1 MAKSIKI
8 NPVSAAGIVV
18 LVVMLVLVRLFQ
30 NELFYDPLIPFFKK
44 EGALLPQMNDF
55 NLFLGLGFRYFLNSF
70 ISLGIL
76 WLVFKDGAIIRLCF
90 MLYCGLFMLLTAIFF
105 TVLKADDVNL
115 LLLFYVRRF
124 LIQPL
129 FLILFLPAFYYQKV
143 VRK

>member
-1 MAKSIKI
+1 MKKSIKI
-8 NPVSAAGIVV
+8 NPVSVIGIVV

-30 NELFYDPLIPFFKK
+30 NDLFYDPLIPFFKK
-44 EGALLPQMNDF
+44 EGVPLPQMDDF
-55 NLFLGLGFRYFLNSF
+55 NLFLGLAFRYFLNSF

-76 WLVFKDGAIIRLCF
+76 WLVFKDGAMIRLCF
-90 MLYCGLFMLLTAIFF
+90 MLYCGLFMLLIAVFF
-105 TVLKADDVNL
+105 TVLKADNVNL

-143 VRK
+143 MRS